1 MVHCTN
7 LSSFYRFEVFKVK
20 HYEERWE
27 NPYPLE
33 RHTEMIINEMIRF
46 KIKRMKVR
54 CLHKT
59 TGVMRQG
66 SQRLGIQYTILPDF
80 LQV

>member
-1 MVHCTN
+1 M
-7 LSSFYRFEVFKVK
+7 
-20 HYEERWE
+20 
-27 NPYPLE
+27 E

-66 SQRLGIQYTILPDF
+66 SQRLGIQYTILPEF